1 MAYKKESVKAL
12 FLSVCMVAFSSS
24 TTHSQLTSSDL
35 EVIRWF
41 DQLAFPSLEKTQCVR
56 VATGNWSKS
65 GNEQPQNNF
74 IIAFLL
80 SDHDDSFSVVT
91 RDLFTRTYNKT
102 PPDTPIHKVV
112 AFETRDLASVA
123 IDQLSQFPTP
133 ESVGNARDRFGA
145 LASERVEVFS
155 LARACAAQNLDGLA
169 HQLIELAASL
179 PTKQSSLQEAL
190 AEEIGHAMMWR
201 AVLEFGDRSIPRTAL
216 VTSFRNFCVRFPDSE
231 HAQRAADT
239 VDLLEKML
247 EEDKQRLK
255 PKPNEEMTKQEHIA
269 ELIFKLRNQNG
280 QQWSQPGWCDI
291 FQDPLGEDSPAAQ
304 LRKIGY
310 DAIPQLIE
318 AIKDLRR

>member
-56 VATGNWSKS
+56 VATGNWTKS

-123 IDQLSQFPTP
+123 ID
-133 ESVGNARDRFGA
+133 
-145 LASERVEVFS
+145 
-155 LARACAAQNLDGLA
+155 
-169 HQLIELAASL
+169 
-179 PTKQSSLQEAL
+179 
-190 AEEIGHAMMWR
+190 
-201 AVLEFGDRSIPRTAL
+201 
-216 VTSFRNFCVRFPDSE
+216 
-231 HAQRAADT
+231 
-239 VDLLEKML
+239 
-247 EEDKQRLK
+247 
-255 PKPNEEMTKQEHIA
+255 
-269 ELIFKLRNQNG
+269 
-280 QQWSQPGWCDI
+280 
-291 FQDPLGEDSPAAQ
+291 
-304 LRKIGY
+304 
-310 DAIPQLIE
+310 
-318 AIKDLRR
+318 